1 MPNGTI
7 LVVDD
12 VEYNRRILDGLLR
25 QHGGYDILQVADG
38 LEALAIARQTRLDL
52 VLLDI
57 NMPNLD
63 GFETCIQLKA
73 DSRTRPVP
81 VIFVSSSDESLDKVR
96 AFGVGG
102 IDYVTK
108 PLHIPEVLARVNS
121 HVALY
126 RQQRELEVLRQ
137 EQIRYLESIAEI
149 KDKFMRGVSHDL
161 KNPLGIIIGA
171 VETLRE
177 SPLTEE
183 QVQLVDIIERKAG
196 FMLAIISDL
205 LDIARIEA
213 GYAPNRA
220 PISLHLLV
228 QEALVGFDLLA
239 ERKQI
244 NLLVQLPANDTE
256 VNVERHALCRVIAN
270 LVANALKYT
279 AEGGTVALE
288 ASTEDDH
295 LSIIVRDNGFGIPEE
310 ALPHLFEKFYRVP
323 QPNHAE
329 EEGTG
334 LGLAIAKAIVE
345 QHDGTINVETTLG
358 EGSTFSVRLPLHG
371 RNAK

>member
-1 MPNGTI
+1 MSNGTI

-12 VEYNRRILDGLLR
+12 VEHNRRILDGLLR
-25 QHGGYDILQVADG
+25 QHGGYDILQAADG
-38 LEALAIARQTRLDL
+38 VEALAIARQTRLDL

-63 GFETCIQLKA
+63 GFETCVQLKA
-73 DSRTRPVP
+73 DPQTRPIP

-96 AFGVGG
+96 AFGVGA

-108 PLHIPEVLARVNS
+108 PLHIPEVLARVNT

-126 RQQRELEVLRQ
+126 RQQRELEMLRQ
-137 EQIRYLESIAEI
+137 EQISHLESLAEA
-149 KDKFMRGVSHDL
+149 KDKFVRSVSHDL

-183 QVQLVDIIERKAG
+183 QVQLVDIIERKTG

-213 GYAPNRA
+213 GYAPDRA
-220 PISLHLLV
+220 PISLHVLV
-228 QEALVGFDLLA
+228 QEALIGFDLLA

-244 NLLVQLPANDTE
+244 NLLVRLPANDTE
-256 VNVERHALCRVIAN
+256 VNVERHAVCRVIAN

-279 AEGGTVALE
+279 AEGGSVVLE
-288 ASTEDDH
+288 ASTEDDQ
-295 LSIIVRDNGFGIPEE
+295 LVIVVRDNGSGIPEE

-323 QPNHAE
+323 EPAYLQ

-345 QHDGTINVETTLG
+345 QHDGTISVETALG
-358 EGSTFSVRLPLHG
+358 KGSTFSVRLPLNG
-371 RNAK
+371 RSVK